1 MSNKRK
7 GTRTAKDKAPRGPR
21 GTSESENY
29 KVGYKKPPR
38 NSQFK
43 PGQSGNLSGAP
54 KRPLS
59 LAAKVQKVLGRK
71 IPVIER
77 GRRKLVAADEAML
90 HVYLERALKG
100 DVKAG
105 AFLISVIARL
115 EPPKT
120 EADKAN
126 PEVLSDDDVAIVT
139 RVLGK
144 TKKNSGKTQ

>member
-7 GTRTAKDKAPRGPR
+7 GTGTAKDMAPRGRR
-21 GTSESENY
+21 GTPESEDY

-38 NSQFK
+38 HSRFK
-43 PGQSGNLSGAP
+43 PGQSGNLRGAP
-54 KRPLS
+54 KRPLT
-59 LAAKVQKVLGRK
+59 LAAKVQKVVGRK
-71 IPVIER
+71 IPVLER

-105 AFLISVIARL
+105 AFLISVIARF
-115 EPPKT
+115 EPAQA

-139 RVLGK
+139 RLLGK
-144 TKKNSGKTQ
+144 TKEN